1 MPDPSPSPRDT
12 AAEHIPRRLRAS
24 GLALLLCSSLAQAAQ
39 SKSEDVVHQ
48 LAPAAGF
55 MAGVHEGP
63 TRFGDLLRLGDFGT
77 GALSPTDG
85 EVVILDG
92 VVWHAAVDG
101 KLRRLPADARTPF
114 ATLKRFV
121 PDKQLTLPAVADFSA
136 FAKEL
141 DARLGSRNHF
151 HAVRIDGRFQHM
163 KLRSV
168 PRQKPP
174 YPGMQA
180 LLAQQQVYEAK
191 DITGTLVGFRFPTY
205 VAGVIIPGWHF
216 HFVDADRKLGG
227 HVLDLRA
234 SPLTAQLDSSRT
246 LSLVLP
252 DDPLFNAA
260 PIDEAQAAPAAA
272 GPEDLRKPG
281 ESPPQGVLP
290 KAAPSTG
297 AAGTSAAATAP
308 R

>member
-1 MPDPSPSPRDT
+1 MPDSPLPPRDN
-12 AAEHIPRRLRAS
+12 ARHRLRAS
-24 GLALLLCSSLAQAAQ
+24 GLALLLCSTLAQAARPAN
-39 SKSEDVVHQ
+39 EDTVHQ

-85 EVVILDG
+85 EVIILDG
-92 VVWHAAVDG
+92 VVWHADVTG
-101 KLRRLPADARTPF
+101 KLRRLPDDARTSF

-121 PDKQLTLPAVADFSA
+121 PDRRLTLPAVADFSA
-136 FAKEL
+136 FAREL

-151 HAVRIDGRFQHM
+151 HAVCIDGRFQRV

-174 YPGMQA
+174 YPSMKA
-180 LLAQQQVYEAK
+180 LLAQQRVYDAR
-191 DITGTLVGFRFPTY
+191 DVTGTLVGFRFPTY

-227 HVLDLRA
+227 HVLDVRA
-234 SPLTAQLDSSRT
+234 SALTAQLDSSRS

-260 PIDEAQAAPAAA
+260 PIDDAKNAPAAA
-272 GPEDLRKPG
+272 GPG
-281 ESPPQGVLP
+281 
-290 KAAPSTG
+290 AP
-297 AAGTSAAATAP
+297 
-308 R
+308 

>member
-1 MPDPSPSPRDT
+1 MPAPFLRDS
-12 AAEHIPRRLRAS
+12 ARHRLRAS
-24 GLALLLCSSLAQAAQ
+24 GLVLLLCSTLALAARPET
-39 SKSEDVVHQ
+39 EDAVHQ

-55 MAGVHEGP
+55 MAGVHAGP

-85 EVVILDG
+85 EVIILDG
-92 VVWHAAVDG
+92 VVWHADVTG

-121 PDKQLTLPAVADFSA
+121 PDRQLTLPAVADFGA
-136 FAKEL
+136 FAREL
-141 DARLGSRNHF
+141 DARLGSRNQF

-174 YPGMQA
+174 YPNIQA
-180 LLAQQQVYEAK
+180 LLSQQRVYDAS
-191 DITGTLVGFRFPTY
+191 DVTGTLVGFRFPTY
-205 VAGVIIPGWHF
+205 VAGIIMPGWHF

-234 SPLTAQLDSSRT
+234 GPLTAQLDSSRS

-260 PIDEAQAAPAAA
+260 PIDDAQTAPAAA
-272 GPEDLRKPG
+272 GPSEPDLR
-281 ESPPQGVLP
+281 
-290 KAAPSTG
+290 
-297 AAGTSAAATAP
+297 
-308 R
+308 